1 MVRIPH
7 EREMFTWPFTSVLSF
22 CWFDK
27 SKIWVS
33 GIWDLKY
40 FDVFMVCKYQTFN
53 VVCLFSLHFRN
64 KEKKA

>member
-1 MVRIPH
+1 MVRIAY

-33 GIWDLKY
+33 RIWDHKY
-40 FDVFMVCKYQTFN
+40 FDVLTECKYQAFN
-53 VVCLFSLHFRN
+53 VVCLFSLHFSN
-64 KEKKA
+64 KENKA